1 MLKSEPMCQPM
12 WRVQCQGGDTT
23 NHNYA
28 ANDYNDNDDDYYHY
42 YNDYNNDRGS

>member
-23 NHNYA
+23 NQNYA
-28 ANDYNDNDDDYYHY
+28 ADDYNDNDDYYHY
-42 YNDYNNDRGS
+42 YNDYNNDRGN